1 MSQGNKLKIEG
12 GGKQTLTSFVLTT
25 PLTYFPRTESMQRT
39 LDSTA
44 RHRSLS
50 PTLTSIFL
58 SPQLP
63 LVCSPSSQKP
73 VSARERALTEREES
87 GALAPAASMHVPPLR
102 QVKLDGGCL
111 GGREGGGGG
120 CRARARFRSC
130 FVNATCPHAQ
140 NAMAD
145 YNHVSIRGH
154 ALLMKLR

>member
-12 GGKQTLTSFVLTT
+12 GGEQTLTSFVLTT

-73 VSARERALTEREES
+73 VSARERALTERERNQARS
-87 GALAPAASMHVPPLR
+87 RRLPQCMCPPPPAGEAGWRLFR
-102 QVKLDGGCL
+102 
-111 GGREGGGGG
+111 REGVAAAERAHGS
-120 CRARARFRSC
+120 ARASSMR
-130 FVNATCPHAQ
+130 
-140 NAMAD
+140 
-145 YNHVSIRGH
+145 HVHTLKMPWLITIMFPLEVTH
-154 ALLMKLR
+154 F

>member
-1 MSQGNKLKIEG
+1 MSQGNKLKIEE
-12 GGKQTLTSFVLTT
+12 QTLTSFVLTT

-44 RHRSLS
+44 RHRSRS

-111 GGREGGGGG
+111 GGRGW
-120 CRARARFRSC
+120 RLPSARTVPLVLRQCDMSTRSKC
-130 FVNATCPHAQ
+130 H
-140 NAMAD
+140 
-145 YNHVSIRGH
+145 G
-154 ALLMKLR
+154 